1 MRTRRVLFVTYPGMH
16 SLDLTGPLEV
26 FVNANDY
33 PPAGFRGPAYDV
45 ATGSLGGLPVRTS
58 SGLQITPDVDLAAVA
73 DLDMLVVPGG
83 LQGGLPDPPV
93 IEWLRQ
99 HGSRARQL
107 VSVCTGT
114 FLLAEAGLL
123 AGRRVTTHWAKCEQL
138 ATEYPDLHVLPEP
151 IFVREGPI
159 ATSGGVTAGIDLALA
174 LVEEDCGRDTALAV
188 ARDMVMFLRR
198 PGDQSQFSV
207 QLATQMAQRRP
218 VRDVQQWIAE
228 HPEADL
234 SLAALAQR
242 ASMSPRHFTRAF
254 TAEVGMS
261 PGRYVERVRIEA
273 ARRRLEDTRDS
284 IEATARACGY
294 GTPETMRRA
303 FVRALSVSPA
313 EYRRRFQPMHPQL
326 GRHETDSR
334 VPPVSATV
342 GDDRV

>member
-1 MRTRRVLFVTYPGMH
+1 MLFVTYPGMH

-33 PPAGFRGPAYDV
+33 APAGLRSPAYDV

-58 SGLQITPDVDLAAVA
+58 SGLQITPDVDLATVA

-93 IEWLRQ
+93 IEWLRR

-138 ATEYPDLHVLPEP
+138 AAEYPDLHVLPEP
-151 IFVREGPI
+151 IFVREGAV

-234 SLAALAQR
+234 SLAALARR

-254 TAEVGMS
+254 SAEVGMS
-261 PGRYVERVRIEA
+261 LDAMWSGCASKRRGVGSRTPGTASKRPPAPADTAHPRRCAAHSSVRSA
-273 ARRRLEDTRDS
+273 SARPSTGAGS
-284 IEATARACGY
+284 
-294 GTPETMRRA
+294 
-303 FVRALSVSPA
+303 
-313 EYRRRFQPMHPQL
+313 
-326 GRHETDSR
+326 SR
-334 VPPVSATV
+334 CTHS
-342 GDDRV
+342 G